1 MREQQGKHGHS
12 LKNFRPAAGAKAFGT
27 AKRQRARRAIEEL
40 EKDKRGWIRHG
51 IAALAIAGLGLGA
64 AGAVALTGSA
74 SEVGGGVTGVSVSS
88 SSAAKG
94 ASTLTGRDEGT
105 SRSTTQRQSLTGAKD
120 GQSGEPLDGTVD
132 MTARRDAQK
141 NAKVTDTSSEN
152 ADASKAGANRAKAL
166 KSASASSKK
175 LSSKL
180 SKEERE
186 RQLSESQ
193 SSTGTNTSTDSDTS
207 TNSDTT
213 GSSTDSDDLTSSST
227 GDGQATLPVAKGAYS
242 IAATFGQVGSWSR
255 YHTGIDFAAP
265 IGTPIHA
272 TGNGVITN
280 AGIGSASSWAG
291 NYVTLKF
298 SDGRQMLFAHMSSVS
313 VTAGQQVTAGQLIGH
328 VGQTGRAFGPHTHV
342 ELYPAGVTPGDVYS
356 AVDPATWF
364 HAHGLN
370 P

>member
-1 MREQQGKHGHS
+1 MRSQQRKRVPL
-12 LKNFRPAAGAKAFGT
+12 LKNFPTVTGARAFGT
-27 AKRQRARRAIEEL
+27 AKRTRARRAIEEL

-74 SEVGGGVTGVSVSS
+74 SELSGGSTTGVTVASS
-88 SSAAKG
+88 SSDAGVTAVG
-94 ASTLTGRDEGT
+94 NRSDQT
-105 SRSTTQRQSLTGAKD
+105 SRSVQRKSLSASQTSNTD
-120 GQSGEPLDGTVD
+120 GPLDGTVD
-132 MTARRDAQK
+132 MSARRDAQK
-141 NAKVTDTSSEN
+141 NAKVTDTSSQN
-152 ADASKAGANRAKAL
+152 DAASKAGEQRAKAL
-166 KSASASSKK
+166 QDASKSSQK

-186 RQLSESQ
+186 RGQVAADNAT
-193 SSTGTNTSTDSDTS
+193 TGAN
-207 TNSDTT
+207 TT
-213 GSSTDSDDLTSSST
+213 GSGDTGNATTAAGTDSQDLTSSST
-227 GDGQATLPVAKGAYS
+227 GDGHATLPVAKGSYN
-242 IAATFGQVGSWSR
+242 IAATFGQYGSWAR

-291 NYVTLKF
+291 NYVTIKF
-298 SDGRQMLFAHMSSVS
+298 ANGQQMLFAHMSSVS
-313 VTAGQQVTAGQLIGH
+313 VSAGQQVTAGQLIGH

-356 AVDPATWF
+356 AINPAIWF

>member
-1 MREQQGKHGHS
+1 MRSQQRKHGQPLRS
-12 LKNFRPAAGAKAFGT
+12 LRAATGAKAFGT

-74 SEVGGGVTGVSVSS
+74 SEVGAGAAPGVSV
-88 SSAAKG
+88 AANADG
-94 ASTLTGRDEGT
+94 NNALSGRGDDT
-105 SRSTTQRQSLTGAKD
+105 SRTTQRQSLTGNQA

-141 NAKVTDTSSEN
+141 NAKVTDTSTEN
-152 ADASKAGANRAKAL
+152 SAASKAGARRAEAL
-166 KSASASSKK
+166 KSASASSEK
-175 LSSKL
+175 LSTKL

-186 RQLSESQ
+186 RQLAQ
-193 SSTGTNTSTDSDTS
+193 ARAGAGADTGSTTTGTSTD
-207 TNSDTT
+207 T
-213 GSSTDSDDLTSSST
+213 GSTHSQDLTSSSSS
-227 GDGQATLPVAKGAYS
+227 DGQATLPVAKGSYS
-242 IAATFGQVGSWSR
+242 IAATFGQVGSWAR

-272 TGNGVITN
+272 TANGVITN

-298 SDGRQMLFAHMSSVS
+298 ADGRQMLFA
-313 VTAGQQVTAGQLIGH
+313 
-328 VGQTGRAFGPHTHV
+328 
-342 ELYPAGVTPGDVYS
+342 
-356 AVDPATWF
+356 
-364 HAHGLN
+364 
-370 P
+370 